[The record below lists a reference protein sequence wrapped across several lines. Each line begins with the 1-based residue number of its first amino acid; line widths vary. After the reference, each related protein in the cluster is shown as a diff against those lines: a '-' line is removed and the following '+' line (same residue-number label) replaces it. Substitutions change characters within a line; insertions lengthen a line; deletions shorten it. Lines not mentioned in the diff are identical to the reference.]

1 MKIGIVTI
9 NDNTNYGNRLQNYAT
24 QKVLKR
30 CIANAE
36 VYTIRNSA
44 VLNKK
49 TNKIEYILRMIRNI
63 QLSFLHTFKIDKNRE
78 KKFIEFNKNIIFSK
92 KKFNWFDL
100 KEYRNL
106 DYCISGSDQVW
117 NPNYRLSEFD
127 LLAFVEKSRR
137 ISFSASITTYTIPMN
152 KQNYAKKYFNDFKA
166 ISVREDSGKKIVEEL
181 TGRTDVEVLVD
192 PTMLLTPE
200 EWDKVSKKPEQLNFD
215 KYILCYFLGELSEQ
229 RKKEIERVAKENDC
243 KIINILDKKDPF
255 YETGPSEFLYLEK
268 NAFLICTDSFHSS
281 VFAILY
287 NRPFIV
293 FDREDS
299 LVKMKSRLDTLIKKF
314 ELEDRWYEGEIKKE
328 QLKTDYTKAYE
339 ILEKERKKSMN
350 FLKRALDIE

>member
-1 MKIGIVTI
+1 MKIGIATI

-24 QKVLKR
+24 QEALKK
-30 CIANAE
+30 CIPDLE

-49 TNKIEYILRMIRNI
+49 TDKFEYILRMIRNI
-63 QLSFLHTFKIDKNRE
+63 QLNFFHAFKINKKRE
-78 KKFIEFNKNIIFSK
+78 KKFIEFNKNIIFSRR
-92 KKFNWFDL
+92 KFNWFDL
-100 KEYRNL
+100 EEYRKL
-106 DYCISGSDQVW
+106 DFCISGSDQVW

-127 LLAFVEKSRR
+127 LLAFVEERKR
-137 ISFSASITTYTIPMN
+137 ISFSASITSYTIPIN
-152 KQNYAKKYFNDFKA
+152 KQSYAKNYFKDFKA
-166 ISVREDSGKKIVEEL
+166 ISVREDTGKKIVEEL

-200 EWDKVSKKPEQLNFD
+200 EWDKVSKKPEQFNFD

-229 RKKEIERVAKENDC
+229 RKKEIERIAKENDC
-243 KIINILDKKDPF
+243 KIINILDKKAPF

-299 LVKMKSRLDTLIKKF
+299 LEKMNSRLDTLLKKF
-314 ELEDRWYEGEIKKE
+314 ELGDRWYEGKIKEE

-339 ILEKERKKSMN
+339 ILEKEREKSMN
-350 FLKRALDIE
+350 FLKKALDIE